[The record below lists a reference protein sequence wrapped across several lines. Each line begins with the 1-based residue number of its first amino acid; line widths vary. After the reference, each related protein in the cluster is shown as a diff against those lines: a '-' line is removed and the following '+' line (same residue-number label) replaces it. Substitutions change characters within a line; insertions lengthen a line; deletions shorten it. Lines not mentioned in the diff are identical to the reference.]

1 MNHDVMRA
9 HAYSA
14 AQNVVCSIEHLKKML
29 GKSPLQMLLVRQTHL
44 HEKYNEVKRAYRFR
58 TNE

>member
-14 AQNVVCSIEHLKKML
+14 AQNVVCSIEHLKKLL

-44 HEKYNEVKRAYRFR
+44 HEKYNEVQRA
-58 TNE
+58 NE